1 MKDQREKDDE
11 VIEYLKVGDA
21 ISFVETSCIG
31 EKRIGFVVKITGK
44 TVYVSD
50 SYGENSPWFI
60 RFGRR
65 VTICQKRFISYVK
78 VIPLGSYCAK

>member
-1 MKDQREKDDE
+1 MKTQREKDDE
-11 VIEYLKVGDA
+11 IIECLRVGDA
-21 ISFVETSCIG
+21 ISFAETSCIG
-31 EKRIGFVVKITGK
+31 EMRIGFVVKITRK

-65 VTICQKRFISYVK
+65 MTICQKRFMSYVK
-78 VIPLGSYCAK
+78 VIPLDSYCAN